1 MGDNKTEIEKL
12 ASDIAERSA
21 RAQALASDIQQL
33 AAQVDRLR
41 KVGGTRDLAAD
52 TQPPVRARSRTST
65 IAPVIVNEAPAESTP
80 DLYQAI
86 ERYITEE
93 PRTFRA
99 IKGQFSVADNRIKS
113 VLIRL
118 QRDRRGVVNLGN
130 SARAIW
136 FIPSAE
142 AIDRVAKLRSER

>member
-1 MGDNKTEIEKL
+1 MGDTKTEIEQL
-12 ASDIAERSA
+12 ALDIAERSA

-52 TQPPVRARSRTST
+52 TQPATRARSRTAT
-65 IAPVIVNEAPAESTP
+65 IAPAIVNEAPAESTP

-99 IKGQFSVADNRIKS
+99 IKAQFPVTDNRIKS

-118 QRDRRGVVNLGN
+118 QRDGRGVANLGN

-136 FIPSAE
+136 FIPSPE
-142 AIDRVAKLRSER
+142 AIDRIAKLRRER